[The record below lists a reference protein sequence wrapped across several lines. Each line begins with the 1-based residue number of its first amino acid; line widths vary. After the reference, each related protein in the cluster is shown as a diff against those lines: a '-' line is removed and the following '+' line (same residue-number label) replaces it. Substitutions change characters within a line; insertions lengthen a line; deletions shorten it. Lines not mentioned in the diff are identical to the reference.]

1 MKKKL
6 VSIFLAAAMVVA
18 VAAGCGNGN
27 TGNSESKDVE
37 GSSGEEAGDPEEAG
51 GPEEAGDSETKTEGS
66 KHIYV
71 LTAPEDHG
79 WTGSVAKFAKEK
91 IGEVNEDGAY
101 EAELIT
107 SASAAEQ
114 ITNIEDIIS
123 KGESDIAV
131 VIQPIDD
138 TVQSAVQGLVDAG
151 IPYVAFDRIIDGVAS
166 SAVANVKGDNEGIGV
181 AAAAYYVSLGMKP
194 GDKVYVYQGDTSSV
208 TTLRDQIG
216 RAHV

>member
-79 WTGSVAKFAKEK
+79 WTGSVAKLDRK
-91 IGEVNEDGAY
+91 
-101 EAELIT
+101 
-107 SASAAEQ
+107 S
-114 ITNIEDIIS
+114 
-123 KGESDIAV
+123 V
-131 VIQPIDD
+131 V
-138 TVQSAVQGLVDAG
+138 
-151 IPYVAFDRIIDGVAS
+151 
-166 SAVANVKGDNEGIGV
+166 
-181 AAAAYYVSLGMKP
+181 
-194 GDKVYVYQGDTSSV
+194 
-208 TTLRDQIG
+208 
-216 RAHV
+216 